1 MSVLHRTL
9 VCVFSFVIFYS
20 TAYSQTCN
28 NWLYTPSQ
36 PSYVNI
42 GDLDVPGNKITVE
55 ALCNTTVNNNGFG
68 DLVSKHKGTNDCN
81 YLLRVYRAE
90 ITTTDGFFTA
100 STNCPAFPNKIYHAA
115 MVYDGTSLKF
125 YRNGF
130 LMQEVPASGDLIQ
143 NDWKTWIG
151 YFEPQTLNENFTG
164 YINEVR
170 IWNEARTQSQIR
182 TYMNTPLPNPT
193 TQTGLLAYY
202 TFDNLLNKQGNP
214 TWNGTLGGSAQ
225 INQTSNACTFV
236 ADSCPQVTP
245 VHADFDI
252 PSSVCVNTPVTITNT
267 SQNASSYYWN
277 FCVADINQAPIG
289 QNLGNPDGNLS
300 QPVFMDYVLFN
311 NNYYGFLI
319 NHYPGKLI
327 RLDYGNSLLN
337 TPVSHDLGNF
347 GGIIPPGYGSEG
359 IQIVQNEGKW
369 YAIIVGGYVPS
380 GSTPRVLKIEFGADL
395 TNLNPT
401 ATNWGNIGGLNSPHD
416 LHVFKENNDWYGL
429 TVNAYDNSIT
439 RFSFTNSFDNTP
451 TGVNIGGFGL
461 LSYPDGVFAINDNG
475 FWRVFVANN
484 NAGSRLVRLDFGSS
498 LLNTPT
504 AVSIANVGNTD
515 GLRDITLIKYCDQ
528 VVGFGVNGTNHNLYR
543 LNFPDLASAPVV
555 TDLGN
560 VGNLMIPHSISR
572 LFRVNDDLYTFITN
586 VGNNTITR
594 LRFPGCTNANVPNS
608 TLQNPPTI
616 VYSTPGIYNINLTV
630 DDGLPSQ
637 TSICKQ
643 IEVTSG
649 LPHRPLQLIEICK
662 GESVRLGSNT
672 AQATYA
678 WNNGAATDSI
688 DVNTAGYYWVETTL
702 GSCSSR
708 DSFLISHYDGQ
719 ADFDHRQDVCDPL
732 TLQLSGSNAATATT
746 YYWDFGDGST
756 ITGVKDAVHSYAST
770 GNYLV
775 RYAAGNGTC
784 ADTVSKLVTIDLSR
798 DDIIATKD
806 TVICFGQPIALQTTM
821 NTLSY
826 CWTPA
831 IYIDDP
837 SLASPIV
844 SPPSDLTYYLTAEVT
859 GNNLIGNGDFSQ
871 GNAGFIS
878 DYILSNPNSTEGQY
892 YIGTNPRNWNGGMN
906 SCPDHTSGNGNMM
919 MVNGSPVAGMTVWKQ
934 TVTVTPNTNYAFAT
948 WIQSLVSQNPARLQF
963 SINGKIIGNPIT
975 ADAQACNWIRFYTTW
990 NSGSA
995 ISAEIAIINN
1005 NTIVQGND
1013 FALDDI
1019 SFAPVFIKQDSVK
1032 IIVEKPVVTAS
1043 TDTTICAGKPVQLEA
1058 SGAGSYSWLPNT
1070 ALSDAAISNPVANP
1084 TVSTEYIVTGI
1095 TANGCIAK
1103 DTLQLNVFAKPLIN
1117 IQADTAI
1124 CKNTSLPLWING
1136 GISYTWSPSAT
1147 MDDPSSS
1154 TPVVSPVSSTS
1165 YQVVITDANTCE
1177 YLDSVRVDI
1186 LPDPV
1191 FSVSS
1196 PTQIC
1201 LNDSIV
1207 LTASGG
1213 DSYLWSPSNG
1223 LNDPAIE
1230 APTVSP
1236 VTTTDY
1242 EVTITESSCGNSTTL
1257 QTRVTV
1263 LPLPVISATSS
1274 NDIDCSY
1281 DRSRLDAAGAR
1292 TYNWTPSATL
1302 SNASVHN
1309 PVAMPRETTT
1319 YVVAGTDR
1327 SGCTGYDSITVK
1339 VDNSNKG
1346 GYLMPNAFTPN
1357 NDGLND
1363 CYGIKFWGI
1372 IDNVEFSVFDRWGV
1386 RVFYSKER
1394 DACWDGTYK
1403 GEKQPAGVYVYMIKA
1418 STNCENPVFRKGT
1431 FVLVR

>member
-1 MSVLHRTL
+1 M
-9 VCVFSFVIFYS
+9 
-20 TAYSQTCN
+20 
-28 NWLYTPSQ
+28 YTPSQ
-36 PSYVNI
+36 PSYVSI
-42 GDLDVPGNKITVE
+42 GDLDVSGNKITVE
-55 ALCNTTVNNNGFG
+55 ALCNPIQDDNGYG
-68 DLVSKHKGTNDCN
+68 DLVSKHKGTVDCN
-81 YLLRVYRAE
+81 YLLRVYGAS
-90 ITTTDGFFTA
+90 ITTTNGFFATHPPCEV
-100 STNCPAFPNKIYHAA
+100 TPNKIYHAA
-115 MVYDGTSLKF
+115 MVYDGSSLKF

-130 LMQEVPASGDLIQ
+130 LMEEVPASGNLVL
-143 NDWKTWIG
+143 NNWETWIG
-151 YFEPQTLNENFTG
+151 YFNPQTLNENFTG

-170 IWNEARTQSQIR
+170 IWNVARTQSQIQ
-182 TYMNTPLPNPT
+182 TYMGTSLPNPT

-225 INQTSNACTFV
+225 INQTSSTCTFI
-236 ADSCPQVTP
+236 ADSCPQSAP

-289 QNLGNPDGNLS
+289 QNLGNPGGALS
-300 QPVFMDYVLFN
+300 QPVFMDYVLYN

-359 IQIVQNEGKW
+359 IQVVQNEGKW

-380 GSTPRVLKIEFGADL
+380 GSTPRILKVEFGADL

-416 LHVFKENNDWYGL
+416 LHVFKENNNWYGL

-439 RFSFTNSFDNTP
+439 RFSFTNSFNNTP
-451 TGVNIGGFGL
+451 TGTNIGGFGL

-475 FWRVFVANN
+475 FWRVFVTNN
-484 NAGSRLVRLDFGSS
+484 DGNSRLVRLDFGSS
-498 LLNTPT
+498 LLNPPT
-504 AVSIANVGNTD
+504 AVSVANVGNTS
-515 GLRDITLIKYCDQ
+515 GLRDLTLIKYCDQ

-543 LNFPDLASAPVV
+543 LNFPDLSSAPVV
-555 TDLGN
+555 TNLGN
-560 VGNLMIPHSISR
+560 VGNLLIPHSISK

-594 LRFPGCTNANVPNS
+594 LRFPGCANASMPNT
-608 TLQNPPTI
+608 TLQDPPPI
-616 VYSTPGIYNINLTV
+616 IYNTPGIYNINLTV

-637 TSICKQ
+637 TSVCKQ
-643 IEVTSG
+643 IEVTPG
-649 LPHRPLQLIEICK
+649 LSHRPLQLIELCK
-662 GESVRLGSNT
+662 GESIRLGSNV
-672 AQATYA
+672 AQASYV
-678 WNNGAATDSI
+678 WNNGAVTDSI
-688 DVNTAGYYWVETTL
+688 DVNAEGYYWVETSV
-702 GSCSSR
+702 GGCSNR
-708 DSFLISHYDGQ
+708 DSFLISLYDGQ
-719 ADFDHRQDVCDPL
+719 ADFSYRQDVCDPL
-732 TLQLSGSNAATATT
+732 TLQMNASNAATATT
-746 YYWDFGDGST
+746 YYWDFGDGAT
-756 ITGVKDAVHSYAST
+756 LTGVRNAVHSYSST

-775 RYAAGNGTC
+775 RYAAGNGSC
-784 ADTVSKLVTIDLSR
+784 ADTVSKLVTIDVSR
-798 DDIIATKD
+798 DDFIATRD
-806 TVICFGQPIALQTTM
+806 TVICFGQPITLQTT
-821 NTLSY
+821 NTLSH

-837 SLASPIV
+837 SSASPVV
-844 SPPSDLTYYLTAEVT
+844 SPPSDITYFVTAEVT
-859 GNNLIGNGDFSQ
+859 GNNLISNGDFTQ
-871 GNAGFIS
+871 GNTGFVS

-919 MVNGSPVAGMTVWKQ
+919 MINGSPVAGMTVWKQ
-934 TVTVTPNTNYAFAT
+934 TVAVDPNTNYAFAT

-963 SINGKIIGNPIT
+963 SINGKTIGNPIT
-975 ADAQACNWIRFYTTW
+975 AGAQACNWDRFYTTW
-990 NSGSA
+990 NSGTA
-995 ISAEIAIINN
+995 TSAEIAIIND

-1019 SFAPVFIKQDSVK
+1019 SFARVFIKQDSVK
-1032 IIVEKPVVTAS
+1032 ITVENPVVTANA
-1043 TDTTICAGKPVQLEA
+1043 DTVICAGKPVQLEA
-1058 SGAGSYSWLPNT
+1058 SGAQFYSWLPDI
-1070 ALSDAAISNPVANP
+1070 ALSDPAISNPVANP
-1084 TVSTEYIVTGI
+1084 ATSTEYIVTGI
-1095 TANGCIAK
+1095 TANGCVAK
-1103 DTLQLNVFAKPLIN
+1103 DTLQVNIFAKPTIS

-1124 CKNTSLPLWING
+1124 CKNTSLPLWVNG
-1136 GISYTWSPSAT
+1136 GVSYTWSPSAT
-1147 MDDPSSS
+1147 LDNPSST
-1154 TPVVSPVSSTS
+1154 TPVASPASSTS
-1165 YQVVITDANTCE
+1165 YQVVITDANSCE

-1191 FSVSS
+1191 FSVNG
-1196 PTQIC
+1196 PLQTC

-1213 DSYLWSPSNG
+1213 DSYLWSPSTG
-1223 LNDPAIE
+1223 LDNPGIAT
-1230 APTVSP
+1230 PKVSP
-1236 VTTTDY
+1236 ATTTDY
-1242 EVTITESSCGNSTTL
+1242 EVTIRESTCGNSATL

-1263 LPLPVISATSS
+1263 LPLPVITVTSS

-1281 DRSRLDAAGAR
+1281 DRSRLDATGAR
-1292 TYNWTPSATL
+1292 TYSWTPSATL

-1309 PVAMPRETTT
+1309 PVAMPRVTTT
-1319 YVVAGTDR
+1319 YIVAGTDR

-1372 IDNVEFSVFDRWGV
+1372 VDNIEFSVFDRWGV

-1418 STNCENPVFRKGT
+1418 STNCETPVFRKGT